1 MTKTIIYDNDL
12 GCFYLQQE
20 NGILIKSFKGE
31 KDDNKLFNLYQILE
45 KIIKSPFSDI
55 KLELDK
61 YRNELIEKVT
71 N

>member
-1 MTKTIIYDNDL
+1 MTKTIIIDNDL
-12 GCFYLQQE
+12 TCFYLQQE